1 MLKGTTKLMARTV
14 RGSIG
19 QQRTVAC
26 EIGQQILLLEQ
37 LRGVENST
45 KQLGAVSF
53 KKEQQ
58 NNGQDSEG
66 RYRTAQDCMTY
77 NRTANMTTRT
87 V

>member
-58 NNGQDSEG
+58 NNGQDSEE